1 MNSEERIEFIITS
14 AETLA
19 VQLRELSKLR
29 EQVRQAQKAMTRQ
42 TLPLKSKIEIGELG
56 ASTQRLFRKTI
67 VI

>member
-29 EQVRQAQKAMTRQ
+29 EQVRQAQKAMTWQ

-56 ASTQRLFRKTI
+56 AST
-67 VI
+67 

>member
-42 TLPLKSKIEIGELG
+42 TLFLKSKIEIGELG
-56 ASTQRLFRKTI
+56 AST
-67 VI
+67 

>member
-19 VQLRELSKLR
+19 AQLRELSKLR
-29 EQVRQAQKAMTRQ
+29 EQVRQAQTAMTWK

-56 ASTQRLFRKTI
+56 AST
-67 VI
+67 

>member
-29 EQVRQAQKAMTRQ
+29 EQVRQAQTAMTRQ
-42 TLPLKSKIEIGELG
+42 TLPLVKNQNRRIG
-56 ASTQRLFRKTI
+56 R
-67 VI
+67 